1 MTRDVE
7 FGIGAETDPFWNP
20 NAVELVCAANSVSLL
35 MPYVEPYFART
46 ARRTTDDV
54 PTELRATVE
63 RFAAEEVRHQ
73 VEHRRF
79 NEAVRARVAGI
90 GRLESVMRWTY
101 RRLESGRSRRFSV
114 AFCAASETIAYAL
127 ARWTSDHLQL
137 FLGGAHPVSRMY
149 VWHLAEEVEHK
160 SVGYDVF
167 EATDGSRWRY
177 ARAAVTTL
185 SLLAVFVTAGTLL
198 QLRAQRK
205 LRNPLT
211 WWRMAWWAV
220 SAGMEITSTLAVSCL
235 PGHHPSKLVDPSW
248 YGLWLADLDTA
259 SPAPATGEG
268 DRRQLVMERP
278 R

>member
-1 MTRDVE
+1 VTVVATSTAGPATAPITRHVE
-7 FGIGAETDPFWNP
+7 FGIGADTDPFWNP
-20 NAVELVCAANSVSLL
+20 NAIELVCAANSVSLL
-35 MPYVEPYFART
+35 MPFVEPYFART
-46 ARRTTDDV
+46 ARRALDDV
-54 PTELRATVE
+54 PAELRPVVE
-63 RFAAEEVRHQ
+63 RFAAEEVCHQ

-79 NEAVRARVAGI
+79 NEAVRARVAGVE
-90 GRLESVMRWTY
+90 RLESVVRWTY
-101 RRLESGRSRRFSV
+101 RRLERRRSRRFSV

-137 FLGGAHPVSRMY
+137 FLGGAHPISRMY

-177 ARAAVTTL
+177 ARAAFTTL
-185 SLLAVFVTAGTLL
+185 LLLAVFVTAGTVL

-220 SAGMEITSTLAVSCL
+220 SEGMEITSTLAVSCL

-248 YGLWLADLDTA
+248 YRLWLADLDASSPTA
-259 SPAPATGEG
+259 A
-268 DRRQLVMERP
+268 
-278 R
+278 